1 MGFFGCAEIVPDTT
15 CEALTKPTEAPFVSF
30 VGFVGSLWWWV
41 TQISLVYVTRRTIGA
56 GSPVPIKRKQAIG
69 YPSDTSTPETQ
80 AHLFSR
86 DEMSEGT
93 KKGPRRRHTARANCG
108 GKCACSGG
116 RAPAPYLPVAF
127 ANRSRAAMTLSS
139 SLTLPSTTPSFSGI
153 RRSDTASSAS
163 PTISPHS
170 SQGYT

>member
-15 CEALTKPTEAPFVSF
+15 CEALTKLTKGAS

-80 AHLFSR
+80 AHQFSR

-93 KKGPRRRHTARANCG
+93 KK
-108 GKCACSGG
+108 
-116 RAPAPYLPVAF
+116 APADVTRRGP
-127 ANRSRAAMTLSS
+127 
-139 SLTLPSTTPSFSGI
+139 TTEDNARVQADAP
-153 RRSDTASSAS
+153 
-163 PTISPHS
+163 PP
-170 SQGYT
+170 